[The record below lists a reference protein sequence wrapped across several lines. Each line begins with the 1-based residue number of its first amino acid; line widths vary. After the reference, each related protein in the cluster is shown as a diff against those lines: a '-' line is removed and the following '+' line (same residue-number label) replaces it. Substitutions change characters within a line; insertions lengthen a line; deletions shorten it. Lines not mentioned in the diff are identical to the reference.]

1 MQIENYKLRIA
12 NSAHEMSSLPPETS
26 LPQGMSSVQ
35 IMQTGMRLSSDQTLA
50 LGRFVRDY
58 ASPAARIGNFQFS
71 IFNFQFFSRILLF
84 VLLFAPGATAQIVPD
99 KIVASVTNGSQ
110 AAPDVITYSD
120 IVWQVALE
128 PNEPSPARPSSDQL
142 KQALD
147 LLVQQSLVLQEAK
160 KLPLS
165 QSAEAQ
171 VEFDKQV
178 QEKLRELIQ
187 HFGSRAHLEDRMKQ
201 VGLTAEQ
208 LDQILR
214 DRVMMDRYIDFRFKA
229 FAIVT
234 DKEIQDRYE
243 RDYRRPRNGQIAKTL
258 EEVRATIEHDLTQ
271 EKIGV
276 EIDNFIDRLRDQPG
290 TEIVI
295 LNPV

>member
-1 MQIENYKLRIA
+1 L
-12 NSAHEMSSLPPETS
+12 
-26 LPQGMSSVQ
+26 
-35 IMQTGMRLSSDQTLA
+35 
-50 LGRFVRDY
+50 FC
-58 ASPAARIGNFQFS
+58 FQFS
-71 IFNFQFFSRILLF
+71 IFNFQFSPLILLF
-84 VLLFAPGATAQIVPD
+84 LLLFAPCATAQIVPD

-128 PNEPSPARPSSDQL
+128 PNEPTPARPSSDQL

-147 LLVQQSLVLQEAK
+147 LLLQQSLVLQEAK

-187 HFGSRAHLEDRMKQ
+187 HFGSRARLEERMKQ
-201 VGLTAEQ
+201 VGLTGEQ

-229 FAIVT
+229 FAIVS

-258 EEVRATIEHDLTQ
+258 DEVRATIEHDLTQ

-276 EIDNFIDRLRDQPG
+276 EIDNFIDRLREQPG